1 MTGLVDFFTAAQ
13 DDERQVESR
22 PMRRLLAAVV
32 LALTFACTRETPQP
46 PPEPSTPAVQ
56 EPRDG
61 GRVAVR
67 LEGNVNTLNYLL
79 HTTEDERLVLSFL
92 YDPLIAFDQ
101 NLAPIPATV
110 ARWEVQDGGR
120 VYLLHLDPKAT
131 FSDGKPVRAADV
143 VFTLGKIID
152 AESYQ
157 YAASFETLDR
167 EQTKAVDERT
177 VRVAF
182 KEPRAGQ
189 LFAFNIG
196 VLPEHVYSQG
206 DFKKNRAAI
215 GNGPYVLKQR
225 TNQQL
230 LLERRED
237 YWRTKPRVQSVVFR
251 PIADDAVAWKSL
263 QRGDVDVARV
273 NNDVW
278 ARIKDDPNVTR
289 DLTFHTLY
297 RLAYNSI
304 LWNLAD
310 PLLSDARVRRALA
323 MSFDRQTVIDKL
335 YSGQA
340 RAITGPFT
348 PDQPS
353 NNAEIQPIDFNPTAA
368 SALLSSAG
376 WSDSD
381 GDKVLDR
388 EGKKFE
394 LTLLILAGSD
404 TSRDQ
409 AQVFQE
415 SLRQIGVRLDIKVT
429 DEAAFY
435 DLVLKGNYQSAYL
448 SWVNEPDPDPYGQF
462 HSSQAGDGMNV
473 VGYKNEEADQLMEE
487 ARGELDSARRLDLHH
502 QLHEVL
508 ARDQP
513 YLWTV
518 QVAEKWGVRKRV
530 QDVQAAKGLGLFHW
544 YPGPHAWWLT
554 Q

>member
-1 MTGLVDFFTAAQ
+1 
-13 DDERQVESR
+13 
-22 PMRRLLAAVV
+22 MRRILAAVL
-32 LALTFACTRETPQP
+32 LALTVACTRETPQP
-46 PPEPSTPAVQ
+46 PPPAPAKPATQ

-61 GRVAVR
+61 GRIALR
-67 LEGNVNTLNYLL
+67 LEGNITTLNYLL

-92 YDPLIAFDQ
+92 YDPLVAFDRNMQ
-101 NLAPIPATV
+101 PIPAT
-110 ARWEVQDGGR
+110 ATRWEVQDGGR
-120 VYLLHLDPKAT
+120 VYVFHLDPRAT

-143 VFTLGKIID
+143 VFTLNKIID

-157 YAASFETLDR
+157 YAAAFETLDR
-167 EQTKAVDERT
+167 EQTKALDEHT
-177 VRVAF
+177 VHVAF
-182 KEPRAGQ
+182 KEARAGQ
-189 LFAFNIG
+189 LLAFNIG
-196 VLPEHVYSQG
+196 ILPEHVYAQG
-206 DFKKNRAAI
+206 DFKQKRDAV
-215 GNGPYVLKQR
+215 GNGPYVVKQR
-225 TNQQL
+225 NNRQI

-237 YWRTKPRVQSVVFR
+237 YWRTKPRIQSVLFR
-251 PIADDAVAWKSL
+251 PIADDTVAWKAL

-273 NNDVW
+273 NNDMWV
-278 ARIKDDPNVTR
+278 RVKDDPKITAGI
-289 DLTFHTLY
+289 TFHTLY

-304 LWNLAD
+304 VWNLAN

-353 NNAEIQPIDFNPTAA
+353 NNTEVLPIGFNPAA
-368 SALLSSAG
+368 AAGLLSSAG
-376 WSDSD
+376 WRDTNND
-381 GDKVLDR
+381 GVLDR

-394 LTLLILAGSD
+394 LTLLIPSGS
-404 TSRDQ
+404 TTARDQ
-409 AQVFQE
+409 GQVFQE
-415 SLRQIGVRLDIKVT
+415 ALRKIGVQLEIRLVE
-429 DEAAFY
+429 EAAFY
-435 DLVLKGNYQSAYL
+435 DLVLNGNYQAAYL

-530 QDVQAAKGLGLFHW
+530 QNVQVAKGLGLYHW
-544 YPGPHAWWLT
+544 QPGPFAWWLAE
-554 Q
+554 